1 MTPAPQI
8 DLARAARRIVGALFV
23 AQSLV
28 TGSIIAMAT
37 VISIVAADLTGDP
50 AWAGA
55 PSAGLQ
61 LSGAAAALLLG
72 GLWDRLGR
80 RLGLALALAAGL
92 VGVALTAVAIEV
104 RSILILGLGIL
115 ALGATRAGSQLSRFI
130 AAEVS
135 RPEARG
141 RAISL
146 VVWGGTL
153 GAIGGPL
160 LVGPSSRAAAGLGLN
175 ELTGPVALGIP
186 LIALS
191 VLAAYFGLRP
201 EPMEISRRIES
212 GLDVGPPGSVPAR
225 PWRLL
230 ARRPGVIV
238 AVLTVVLAQTVMI
251 MLMGITSLH
260 MHDHGHPL
268 GGISLVFAAHT
279 LGMFAFAPLAGRLVD
294 RVGRGPVMVVGSLI
308 TLLALVLAPASAQ
321 ISWLIAGLFLL
332 GLGWNLSFVG
342 GTALLSD
349 QLSPS
354 ERSRTQG
361 ANDLLIGLA
370 SGIASLASGVVYGSL
385 GYGVVSLLGAGL
397 MIPAVLLS
405 GWWTFGRG
413 AVRPAPA
420 D

>member
-1 MTPAPQI
+1 MTQEFQV

-37 VISIVAADLTGDP
+37 VLSIVAADLTGDP

-61 LSGAAAALLLG
+61 LSTAAAAMLLG

-80 RLGLALALAAGL
+80 RLGLALSLATGL
-92 VGVALTAVAIEV
+92 VGVALTAAAIEA

-135 RPEARG
+135 RPAARG
-141 RAISL
+141 RAIAL

-153 GAIGGPL
+153 GAVAGPL
-160 LVGPSSRAAAGLGLN
+160 LVGPSSRTAVNLGLN

-191 VLAAYFGLRP
+191 VLVAYAGLRP

-212 GLDVGPPGSVPAR
+212 DPQAGPSESALAR
-225 PWRLL
+225 PWQRL
-230 ARRPGVIV
+230 ARQPGVIV
-238 AVLTVVLAQTVMI
+238 AVLTVLLAQTVMI

-268 GGISLVFAAHT
+268 GGISLVFSAHT
-279 LGMFAFAPLAGRLVD
+279 LGMFAFAPLAGRLAD
-294 RVGRGPVMVVGSLI
+294 RAGRGPVMVAGSLI
-308 TLLALVLAPASAQ
+308 TLLALILAPASDQ
-321 ISWLIAGLFLL
+321 IPWLVGALFLL
-332 GLGWNLSFVG
+332 GLGWNLTFVG
-342 GTALLSD
+342 GSALLSD
-349 QLSPS
+349 QLTPA

-397 MIPAVLLS
+397 MVPAVVLS
-405 GWWTFGRG
+405 GWWTFGRR

>member
-1 MTPAPQI
+1 MTQEPQI
-8 DLARAARRIVGALFV
+8 DLARAARRIVGTLFV

-28 TGSIIAMAT
+28 SASVIAMAT
-37 VISIVAADLTGDP
+37 VLSIVAADLTGDP

-61 LSGAAAALLLG
+61 LSGAAAAIVLG

-80 RLGLALALAAGL
+80 RLGLALALATGL
-92 VGVALTAVAIEV
+92 VGVALTAAAIEF
-104 RSILILGLGIL
+104 RSILLLGLGIV

-153 GAIGGPL
+153 GAVGGPL
-160 LVGPSSRAAAGLGLN
+160 LVGPSSRAGAGLGLN

-186 LIALS
+186 LIVLS
-191 VLAAYFGLRP
+191 VLAAYAGLRP

-212 GLDVGPPGSVPAR
+212 DLNLGSSEEAPAR
-225 PWRLL
+225 PWRRL
-230 ARRPGVIV
+230 ARLPGVIV
-238 AVLTVVLAQTVMI
+238 AVVTVVLAQTVMI

-268 GGISLVFAAHT
+268 AGISLVFSAHT
-279 LGMFAFAPLAGRLVD
+279 LGMFAFAPLAGRLTD

-308 TLLALVLAPASAQ
+308 TLLALVLAPASPQ
-321 ISWLIAGLFLL
+321 IPWLVAGLFLL
-332 GLGWNLSFVG
+332 GLGWNLTFVG
-342 GTALLSD
+342 GSALLSD
-349 QLSPS
+349 QLTPA
-354 ERSRTQG
+354 ERSPTQG
-361 ANDLLIGLA
+361 TNDLLIGLA

-385 GYGVVSLLGAGL
+385 GYGVVSLVGAGL
-397 MIPAVLLS
+397 MIPAVVLS
-405 GWWTFGRG
+405 GWWTFGRC
-413 AVRPAPA
+413 AVRTAPA

>member
-1 MTPAPQI
+1 MTQAAQI
-8 DLARAARRIVGALFV
+8 DLARASRRIVGTLFA

-28 TGSIIAMAT
+28 SGSIIAMAT
-37 VISIVAADLTGDP
+37 VLSIVAADLTGDP

-61 LSGAAAALLLG
+61 LSGAAAAMLLG
-72 GLWDRLGR
+72 GLWDKLGR
-80 RLGLALALAAGL
+80 RRGLALSLAAGL
-92 VGVALTAVAIEV
+92 VGVALTAVAIET
-104 RSILILGLGIL
+104 RSILVLGLGIL

-153 GAIGGPL
+153 GAVGGPL
-160 LVGPSSRAAAGLGLN
+160 LVGPSSRAAANLGLD

-191 VLAAYFGLRP
+191 VLVAYAGLRP
-201 EPMEISRRIES
+201 EPMEISRRIEADS
-212 GLDVGPPGSVPAR
+212 HVGTSELAPAR
-225 PWRLL
+225 SWQRL
-230 ARRPGVIV
+230 ARQPGVIV
-238 AVLTVVLAQTVMI
+238 AILTVVLAQTVMI

-268 GGISLVFAAHT
+268 GGISLVFAGHT
-279 LGMFAFAPLAGRLVD
+279 LGMFAFAPLAGRLAD
-294 RVGRGPVMVVGSLI
+294 RMGRGPVMVVGSLVI
-308 TLLALVLAPASAQ
+308 LLALVLAPASPQ
-321 ISWLIAGLFLL
+321 IPWLVAALFLL
-332 GLGWNLSFVG
+332 GLGWNLTFVG
-342 GTALLSD
+342 GSALLSD
-349 QLSPS
+349 QLTPA

-361 ANDLLIGLA
+361 TNDLLIGLA

-385 GYGVVSLLGAGL
+385 GYGVVSLVGAGL

-405 GWWTFGRG
+405 GWWTLGRR